1 MTKIVNEVEN
11 FVNKSPAKKKQS
23 PVQMA
28 HIPESIKKKS
38 DQELQEMAGKDDS
51 ILMEEICTSKRQYI
65 YFIFVRAWA

>member
-28 HIPESIKKKS
+28 YIPESIKKKS
-38 DQELQEMAGKDDS
+38 DQELQEMAGKDVS